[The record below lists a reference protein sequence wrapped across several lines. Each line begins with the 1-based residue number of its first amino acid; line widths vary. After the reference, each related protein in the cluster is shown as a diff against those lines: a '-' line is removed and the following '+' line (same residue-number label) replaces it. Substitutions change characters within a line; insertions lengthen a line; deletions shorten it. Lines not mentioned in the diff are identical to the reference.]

1 MSVRKEPID
10 PEHVRSV
17 PREGFSW
24 IDRRFVREGF
34 MEHLPREAIL
44 LYLFLVAV
52 SDARGLSFYANPTVA
67 RILKLNQEELTQ
79 ARARLVSAGLIL
91 YRYPLY
97 QVLPLP
103 KRQRP
108 PASSSLVSPGAG
120 EIRGGDPLP
129 LGEIC
134 RLVTRHL
141 AARHPNRPT
150 EAR

>member
-1 MSVRKEPID
+1 MSVKKEPID

-52 SDARGLSFYANPTVA
+52 SDARGLSFYADPTVA

-79 ARARLVSAGLIL
+79 ARARLVSARLIL

-103 KRQRP
+103 QRQRP
-108 PASSSLVSPGAG
+108 PVSSSPVSSGAG
-120 EIRGGDPLP
+120 EIRGGEPLP

-134 RLVTRHL
+134 RLVRRHL

-150 EAR
+150 EVR

>member
-1 MSVRKEPID
+1 
-10 PEHVRSV
+10 
-17 PREGFSW
+17 
-24 IDRRFVREGF
+24 
-34 MEHLPREAIL
+34 MEHLPGEAIL

-52 SDARGLSFYANPTVA
+52 SDARGLSFYADPTVS

-79 ARARLVSAGLIL
+79 ARASLVSARLIL

-103 KRQRP
+103 QRP
-108 PASSSLVSPGAG
+108 PVSSSPVPSGAG
-120 EIRGGDPLP
+120 EIRGGDPLA

-141 AARHPNRPT
+141 AARHPNRPAERT
-150 EAR
+150 